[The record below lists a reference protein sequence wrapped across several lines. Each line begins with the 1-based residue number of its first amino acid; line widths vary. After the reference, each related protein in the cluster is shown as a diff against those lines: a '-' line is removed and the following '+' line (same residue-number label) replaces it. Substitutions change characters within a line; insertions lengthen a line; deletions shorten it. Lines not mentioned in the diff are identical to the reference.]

1 MGSGSSGAPRE
12 SVDPSPACQVG
23 GRARW
28 GAQPRGDAR
37 DGVGVGGERGGGARV
52 GNARRGWRGLE
63 DGAET
68 RLVLWGV
75 ARGHASGEAQEEAGR
90 GGRGLAARTRRRMKL
105 ECFCSSRALVRA
117 RTRLGLPCAQQRH
130 GSAPARAGPCGEGP
144 RVGQAHRSALGVCS
158 YERARARDVARHAG
172 CPGGRRKRRR
182 GKRRANRPSS
192 AGQAALER
200 FLNGEKQQ
208 GAAAKGKTRGAEA
221 EGLAEGGVYPRRE
234 DLLEPAEGDPLP
246 STPQLGDPTR
256 AEGVLRR
263 LVEIRVQSRLFLLLR
278 CLTVRNED
286 IFTENMISAP
296 DQLILE

>member
-1 MGSGSSGAPRE
+1 MALSGPRPAPCSTCSAFDRAPRSPAPSTNSLSKMSTESLGSGSLGSGSSGAPRE

-23 GRARW
+23 GRAWW

-130 GSAPARAGPCGEGP
+130 GR
-144 RVGQAHRSALGVCS
+144 CS
-158 YERARARDVARHAG
+158 RARGAVWGGAEGGPSSPECVGRVLIRTGASARRRPSCG
-172 CPGGRRKRRR
+172 LSRRKKKKATGESGVVWRI
-182 GKRRANRPSS
+182 A
-192 AGQAALER
+192 QAALER

-208 GAAAKGKTRGAEA
+208 
-221 EGLAEGGVYPRRE
+221 
-234 DLLEPAEGDPLP
+234 
-246 STPQLGDPTR
+246 Q
-256 AEGVLRR
+256 
-263 LVEIRVQSRLFLLLR
+263 
-278 CLTVRNED
+278 
-286 IFTENMISAP
+286 
-296 DQLILE
+296 

>member
-90 GGRGLAARTRRRMKL
+90 GGAGVGCAYAEENETGVLLQLASARSRPDASRSSLCTTKARECSRARGAVWGGAEGGPSSPECVGRVLIRTGASARRRP
-105 ECFCSSRALVRA
+105 S
-117 RTRLGLPCAQQRH
+117 
-130 GSAPARAGPCGEGP
+130 CG
-144 RVGQAHRSALGVCS
+144 VS
-158 YERARARDVARHAG
+158 
-172 CPGGRRKRRR
+172 RRK
-182 GKRRANRPSS
+182 GDGESG
-192 AGQAALER
+192 AGAVWRIAQAALER

-208 GAAAKGKTRGAEA
+208 
-221 EGLAEGGVYPRRE
+221 
-234 DLLEPAEGDPLP
+234 
-246 STPQLGDPTR
+246 Q
-256 AEGVLRR
+256 
-263 LVEIRVQSRLFLLLR
+263 
-278 CLTVRNED
+278 
-286 IFTENMISAP
+286 
-296 DQLILE
+296 

>member
-1 MGSGSSGAPRE
+1 MWWGAAPWRYPGPRPAPRLTCSAFDRAPRSPAPSTNSLSKMSTESLGSGSLGSGSSGAPRE

-130 GSAPARAGPCGEGP
+130 GSAPRARG
-144 RVGQAHRSALGVCS
+144 RVGRGRGWAKLTGVRWACAHTNGRERETSPVMRGVQ
-158 YERARARDVARHAG
+158 EE
-172 CPGGRRKRRR
+172 RRR
-182 GKRRANRPSS
+182 GKRRRRRVANRPSS
-192 AGQAALER
+192 
-200 FLNGEKQQ
+200 
-208 GAAAKGKTRGAEA
+208 T
-221 EGLAEGGVYPRRE
+221 
-234 DLLEPAEGDPLP
+234 
-246 STPQLGDPTR
+246 
-256 AEGVLRR
+256 
-263 LVEIRVQSRLFLLLR
+263 
-278 CLTVRNED
+278 
-286 IFTENMISAP
+286 
-296 DQLILE
+296 

>member
-1 MGSGSSGAPRE
+1 MVWWGAAPWRYPGPRPAPRSTCSAFDRAPRSPAPSTNSLSKMSTESLGSGSLGSGSSGAPRE

-130 GSAPARAGPCGEGP
+130 RSAPARAGPCGEGP

-172 CPGGRRKRRR
+172 CPGGKAT
-182 GKRRANRPSS
+182 GK
-192 AGQAALER
+192 AAPAPCGESPKQH
-200 FLNGEKQQ
+200 LN
-208 GAAAKGKTRGAEA
+208 
-221 EGLAEGGVYPRRE
+221 
-234 DLLEPAEGDPLP
+234 D
-246 STPQLGDPTR
+246 S
-256 AEGVLRR
+256 
-263 LVEIRVQSRLFLLLR
+263 
-278 CLTVRNED
+278 
-286 IFTENMISAP
+286 
-296 DQLILE
+296 